1 MTMQAV
7 QFEQYGAPEVLA
19 VRSVP
24 VPVPDPGQVLVRVR
38 ASGVNPHDTAV
49 RSGRLRALTGRSF
62 PKGVGVD
69 FVGEVVQAGSRVAAT
84 AVGSRVWGVLPGIAQ
99 KGTGSAAEYV
109 AVDTGR
115 ISAAPSALSA
125 TEAVSLLA
133 GGTTAITALRDEV
146 GLREGERILV
156 RGATGGVGTVV
167 VQYARALNAH
177 VTTLSS
183 ARTTS
188 LATKLGAD
196 TAYDY
201 NVTSPAELGKFD
213 VVFDAVG
220 NDLRQFRKLIAP
232 GGRMISVALGDWTSL
247 TYVLTSAIFGP
258 RRIRFFSGSPTTD
271 LLTDLATLADSGA
284 LTPVVEETYAM
295 KDVVAAHHALH
306 AGGGNGGKRV
316 LSIS

>member
-1 MTMQAV
+1 M
-7 QFEQYGAPEVLA
+7 QFEQYGAPEVLT
-19 VRSVP
+19 VRTVP
-24 VPVPDPGQVLVRVR
+24 VPKPGRDQVLVRVR

-69 FVGEVVQAGSRVAAT
+69 FVGEVIQAGSHVPAP

-109 AVDTGR
+109 AVDAGR
-115 ISAAPSALSA
+115 ISEAPANLSA

-133 GGTTAITALRDEV
+133 GGTTAITALRDEAR
-146 GLREGERILV
+146 LREGERILV
-156 RGATGGVGTVV
+156 RGATGGVGTAV
-167 VQYARALNAH
+167 VQYARSLNAH

-196 TAYDY
+196 AAYDY
-201 NVTSPAELGKFD
+201 NVTGPDELEKFD

-220 NDLRQFRKLIAP
+220 TDLRQFRKLIAP
-232 GGRMISVALGDWTSL
+232 GGRMISIALGNWTSL
-247 TYVLTSAIFGP
+247 VYVLTSAVFGP
-258 RRIRFFSGSPTTD
+258 RRIRFFSGSPTTE
-271 LLTDLATLADSGA
+271 LLTDLATLAEGGT
-284 LTPVVEETYAM
+284 LTPVVEQTFALE
-295 KDVVAAHHALH
+295 DVAAAHHALH
-306 AGGGNGGKRV
+306 AGGGSGGKRV